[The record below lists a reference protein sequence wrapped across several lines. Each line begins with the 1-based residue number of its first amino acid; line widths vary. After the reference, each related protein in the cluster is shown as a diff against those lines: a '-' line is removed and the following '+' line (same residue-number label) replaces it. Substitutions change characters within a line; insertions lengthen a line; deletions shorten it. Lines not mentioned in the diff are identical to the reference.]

1 MRAPDKFRT
10 DASRWEGRPVNDGEA
25 LSSLRSLFFRFL
37 AALPD
42 EFLSDAFETFLEG
55 SGREGERFSGR
66 DIDRLSGIAS
76 ALSGDYDGSEL
87 YPEDWVG
94 IRESAAAASG
104 VLSMETLTDIMA
116 LVMEKGA
123 LR

>member
-1 MRAPDKFRT
+1 MRATDKFRT

-25 LSSLRSLFFRFL
+25 LSALRFL
-37 AALPD
+37 FSRFLPGMPN
-42 EFLSDAFETFLEG
+42 EFVSDAFEAFLEN
-55 SGREGERFSGR
+55 SGRDGERFTAR

-76 ALSGDYDGSEL
+76 ALLGDYDGSEL

-94 IRESAAAASG
+94 IREAASAASD
-104 VLSMETLTDIMA
+104 VIPIDTLTDIMA

-123 LR
+123 LS